1 MKFIKIIYHSQFNE
15 ATLDMLKTFDI
26 HQFVDCQRI
35 CAEAEI
41 GKHFGDKTW
50 PGTDCILSTPV
61 SDEKAEELFNPVIQ
75 FKQADS
81 RRKHIRIL
89 TLPVEKAG

>member
-35 CAEAEI
+35 CGEGRVGGA
-41 GKHFGDKTW
+41 W
-50 PGTDCILSTPV
+50 
-61 SDEKAEELFNPVIQ
+61 
-75 FKQADS
+75 
-81 RRKHIRIL
+81 RRRL
-89 TLPVEKAG
+89 TGLMREVLD